1 MTVFAEEL
9 PQLFGPHLF
18 IAPFNDGA
26 FVDPNTNWDSSILAR
41 INDGFNLATIADV
54 PGIQANFVNSGFHGL
69 ESSFEVEMNV
79 GNDRNSSSSQNLG
92 ESLGVFFL
100 RNRDANDIGPR
111 GMQSVDFSNR

>member
-41 INDGFNLATIADV
+41 INDRLNLPTIADV
-54 PGIQANFVNSGFHGL
+54 PGIQTNFVNSSFHGF
-69 ESSFEVEMNV
+69 ECSFEVEMNV
-79 GNDRNSSSSQNLG
+79 SNDRDSSSSQDLG
-92 ESLGVFFL
+92 ESLGVFFSPE
-100 RNRDANDIGPR
+100 RPHE
-111 GMQSVDFSNR
+111 